1 MVRERVNAPRGAHRT
16 THTALRAPYAEKE
29 DTRHLTFLRSAQS
42 RNEGM
47 FFRFWFWFWFA
58 VVGSAGDETALRSN
72 RGARRCRRR
81 VGQRGKV
88 NGQSD
93 GEMVCVAASV
103 GPRAKSFCAR
113 ANRTLWLCKG
123 IFESPSPPKIVAF
136 RRFNHAIQSHYSPFK
151 CLQGNKASPRKGN
164 KNKSRF
170 LDFRS

>member
-1 MVRERVNAPRGAHRT
+1 MVRGRVNAPRGAHRT

-47 FFRFWFWFWFA
+47 FFRFWFA

-88 NGQSD
+88 
-93 GEMVCVAASV
+93 MAKWCVWRRPLAQRRSH
-103 GPRAKSFCAR
+103 FAR
-113 ANRTLWLCKG
+113 ARTALCGYAKA
-123 IFESPSPPKIVAF
+123 FLSPPPPPKIVAF